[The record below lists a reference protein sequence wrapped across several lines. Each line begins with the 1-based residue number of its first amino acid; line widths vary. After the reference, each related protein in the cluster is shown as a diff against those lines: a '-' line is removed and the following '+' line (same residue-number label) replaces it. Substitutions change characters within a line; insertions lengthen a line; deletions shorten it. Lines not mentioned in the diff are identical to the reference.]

1 MTAVRSRGTVAIRVG
16 LLLSALVVVV
26 LVIPTTAVAPV
37 SVPIGNGVQLN
48 DGTYLT
54 AQNIANN
61 LVYTPVTIQADNNI
75 DIADDVD
82 SSLSLLGT
90 PGYDLNPVVEM
101 TSIAATPADFGQ
113 VATGQTV
120 TATPNPA
127 SVLVIT
133 TSSGGYG
140 LSVSRTAFSGGADIP
155 LAVSVSAP
163 AGATAAFVGPATI
176 PSAGSLSVGSRTG
189 PSAVSGDE
197 WSPVYSLGP
206 VPFRPGGPVS
216 ATVTYT
222 VVTP

>member
-1 MTAVRSRGTVAIRVG
+1 MAAVRSRGTVAIRVG
-16 LLLSALVVVV
+16 LLLSALVVV
-26 LVIPTTAVAPV
+26 LVIPATAVAPV
-37 SVPIGNGVQLN
+37 SALIGNGVQLS
-48 DGTYLT
+48 DGTYLN

-61 LVYTPVTIQADNNI
+61 PVYTPVTIQADNTVHI
-75 DIADDVD
+75 VDDVD

-90 PGYDLNPVVEM
+90 PGYDLSPAVEM

-113 VATGQTV
+113 VAAGQTV

-127 SVLVIT
+127 SVLVTT
-133 TSSGGYG
+133 TSAGGYG
-140 LSVSRTAFSGGADIP
+140 LSVSRTAFAGGADIP

-163 AGATAAFVGPATI
+163 AGATAAFVGSATI
-176 PSAGSLSVGSRTG
+176 PSAGSLSVGSRAS

-197 WSPVYSLGP
+197 WGPVYSLGP